1 METHLTEAEMAA
13 LRGVDGGLMQKR
25 LDPDMEERLTELGLI
40 ERVKLSG
47 TPSRTAKGDRLAR
60 GGR

>member
-1 METHLTEAEMAA
+1 
-13 LRGVDGGLMQKR
+13 MQKR